1 MGSWGFNTV
10 QSGTFEG
17 PLKIRKGNKS
27 KMSSF
32 KQVKRSRGKVLSIW
46 HFSPIL
52 RASDEWLSL
61 HVFVYSRVSLYLVGA
76 IVYVYLPG
84 LASSLQL
91 MISQWTSLWRKYS
104 LWKWPTSQHFFASE
118 GWGSLQPFRYL
129 DHWMIPPVLALV
141 RRNCYTG
148 GSLQPYLYLDDWIT
162 KGHF

>member
-1 MGSWGFNTV
+1 
-10 QSGTFEG
+10 
-17 PLKIRKGNKS
+17 
-27 KMSSF
+27 MSSF

-46 HFSPIL
+46 HFTPKL

-104 LWKWPTSQHFFASE
+104 LWK
-118 GWGSLQPFRYL
+118 
-129 DHWMIPPVLALV
+129 
-141 RRNCYTG
+141 
-148 GSLQPYLYLDDWIT
+148 
-162 KGHF
+162 